1 MSSVETEIGTEIETE
16 GAVEAAVEGAV
27 EAAIEGDAAQLAE
40 DSVLAPDVTGFTPR
54 TPVAEATSVLLTGAT
69 GFVGSFL
76 LRELLATGLTVH
88 CLVRGDSA
96 EGARERLLANLE
108 ALDVSVEAEAD
119 RIVVVPGDVTLARFG
134 LSESEYQELAGRVE
148 AIYHT
153 AAKVNFL
160 TPYKWL
166 RKATVSGTHEV
177 LRFACAASAPL
188 HHVSTAGIFNGRTG
202 DNATLRDEQ
211 FPTGPA
217 DDMPLGYSKA
227 KWVAE
232 QLVSAA
238 RERGVPVTVHRP
250 TQVWGDS
257 RSGACQ
263 RNDFVWRFVIGS
275 VQAGVYPRNF
285 RLKMNL
291 VPVDYVCAAIVA
303 ISRQEAA
310 IGGNYHEI
318 GPEAID
324 SATIQGFIAAAGYD
338 LKEVSIIKWLKA
350 ISAQGV
356 GNAMFPLIRTAM
368 LMEQEEQP
376 PFGDAVTRGF
386 LRGVGTQGGD
396 ITCPA
401 IDEVLFARYA
411 GYFVRRGFL
420 PAA

>member
-1 MSSVETEIGTEIETE
+1 MTSVDIEGDTTQ
-16 GAVEAAVEGAV
+16 
-27 EAAIEGDAAQLAE
+27 IEGDAAQLAE
-40 DSVLAPDVTGFTPR
+40 DSVLAADIEGFTPR
-54 TPVAEATSVLLTGAT
+54 TPVARATSVLLTGAT

-76 LRELLATGLTVH
+76 LRELLATDLTVY
-88 CLVRGDSA
+88 CLVRGDSVDA
-96 EGARERLLANLE
+96 ARDRLLKNLE
-108 ALDVSVEAEAD
+108 ALDVDVTGAAD
-119 RIVVVPGDVTLARFG
+119 RIEVVLGDITLPRFG
-134 LSESEYQELAGRVE
+134 LSETDYQALAGRVE

-166 RKATVSGTHEV
+166 RKAVVSGTHEV

-202 DNATLRDEQ
+202 DNTTPRDEQ
-211 FPTGPA
+211 YPTGPA
-217 DDMPLGYSKA
+217 EDMPLGYSKA

-232 QLVSAA
+232 QLISTA

-324 SATIQGFIAAAGYD
+324 SATIQGFIGAAGYD
-338 LKEVSIIKWLKA
+338 LKEVSIIKWLKG
-350 ISAQGV
+350 ISAQGIT
-356 GNAMFPLIRTAM
+356 NAMFPLIRTAM

-376 PFGDAVTRGF
+376 PFADEVTRGF
-386 LRGVGTQGGD
+386 LRGAGPQGTD
-396 ITCPA
+396 IICPA
-401 IDEVLFARYA
+401 IDEALFATYA
-411 GYFVRRGFL
+411 DYFVRQGFL